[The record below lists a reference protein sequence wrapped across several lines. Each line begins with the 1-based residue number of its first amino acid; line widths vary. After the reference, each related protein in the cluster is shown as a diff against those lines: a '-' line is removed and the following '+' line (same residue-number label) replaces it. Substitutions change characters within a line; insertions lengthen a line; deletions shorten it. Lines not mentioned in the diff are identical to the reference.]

1 MVRAT
6 FTFGAGSR
14 TCIGKNVSLLEI
26 YKVMPSLF
34 WRYEVSS
41 YLPK

>member
-14 TCIGKNVSLLEI
+14 TCTGKNVSLLEM

-34 WRYEVSS
+34 WRYEVSC